1 MKTFKSLLSLLL
13 SISLMLSGIQV
24 SAQEDQSND
33 DVFAALMET
42 MGSASEAQERDVVSD
57 KADKALADAFGG
69 VDEVIEKSSIPLES
83 ITPEKVVAAKKEIA
97 KTPISSDIQTE
108 YVSKGAP
115 MSMLIWGD
123 AKTSLQDTL
132 TNLTKRLYSNN
143 DKVNIRFVVN
153 SDPVPWMEGKVADLN
168 NELRI
173 EEQKR
178 FEAEQLQ
185 LKQRDEKFPTNIVRP
200 TAPIV
205 PERMGAIIE
214 ISAGQFATVKSL
226 DELAARLAYTLAKIN
241 PKVYGVAED
250 VKFTRNEDTISLI
263 NQLVEKSDNEDSKKI
278 RKSRDEVIAEFS
290 AMERLAAAGFNP
302 WALYMYEHRVFTW
315 MADVFL
321 KSPNH
326 AIGRRLVGD
335 SKYKLDDWSRPFRL
349 LLQSNYMAHLQN
361 TERGRGMNLN
371 DTPMTKSLKKLRFRM
386 RAYTEPFYMGLPAH
400 VGPVLVGA
408 SVGVVHYY
416 FPEIAQWAMSAVHAS
431 GNVADTTPVVTQAA
445 QQVVAEAK
453 GPGVAETVG
462 DFVAKAKGY
471 TDSLLENSFLTSS
484 SDSKTT
490 AIATKTVLEYFADY
504 RMALAAVGT
513 TVAGIVL
520 AKNSAFLGEIMHS
533 ISRSRELRKADS
545 ENSRKAHLSVQEE
558 VNKEILES
566 KEINAALETNRQQNS
581 QPVEKTPVAKLESEP
596 KVKRE
601 GIYERGA
608 RSAREAGESLRSGV
622 NFIILAPGRI
632 SESTKKRY
640 HAFAAAGREYT
651 LRRQIEA
658 ARRREQ
664 RERDLEAKA
673 KLAEEKAAQDEI
685 DRVAKQERDQAKTI
699 ANLNMRIA
707 KREKRAE
714 EKIAN
719 AQYRKEQ
726 KEKNRL
732 ARIENAKKRKEFYNA
747 VGESTVK
754 AWETLDRVIMSVP
767 GRTHNAAV
775 VGLQFGARKATQ
787 TRKAGSTFI
796 FEYIPDRGRATKA
809 SVVKTAEAASEG
821 LKEMK
826 RSMDAK
832 SLERERQREKLKA
845 AILRRE
851 NILFDESITPSQLT
865 EVLKQISDALASR
878 DQSYIYLEWG
888 ITEKSFAN
896 KKRADYYFGIL
907 NHWMVQANLYGV
919 DDMSISRMI
928 QQFEKAFHS
937 ISPKHISNEHRA
949 IGVKFLNFV
958 IANPGPETTRYV
970 GAISK
975 RADVTGVH
983 ARNGD
988 AESTYNTIIGET
1000 FSQSTEVRYNSNFLT
1015 SMSSYKAIM
1024 EKGTQGDA
1032 TAVATVEALRSAL
1045 EQDRHKVKKAL
1056 YDKNEKQVIAWMG
1069 QPERTRPEIRR
1080 FLLSMADEYNGKF
1093 KYPISNLSL
1102 GQALKEIHPL
1112 AAIRILEAAKP
1123 NNRNTEGDQHFNWKF
1138 TQFNSNMK
1146 NFLDARLDVMLDEWL
1161 KNAKSITELVAM
1173 VETDTKKYSV
1183 DPELFSSRFY
1193 GIMKSRT
1200 DLITSLADYKALYEK
1215 DFFWSPGSG
1224 DEEVRPLER
1233 PLKAL
1238 LDAKRKEFSNSPIW
1252 MYDPVLSESI
1262 QSATMRRLISLEQYP
1277 KSYQEIVNLWRQMT
1291 SRGVSTV
1298 TDDMLGSLM
1307 KNANAK
1313 DIAQLETYA
1322 VAEGRVFDQVAR
1334 DEFAI
1339 RQIKRLPEYEHLMR
1353 SLSSSADVRR
1363 YALETF
1369 LVRSQA
1375 IMSEM
1380 GIRYAEFLEEL
1391 SVEIG
1396 STFEEAQR
1404 LDRAKKSRLI
1414 DSAYNAAN
1422 KEVKDSRVGM
1432 FEQILAHVKT
1442 WKPKNQFEFLL
1453 YLRGNIEATDFIK
1466 EQFPKFGPERIR
1478 KIYQSLPMETAMG
1491 VASLYLQGT
1500 LLARK
1505 DVNEGYGKKLTEYI
1519 VSQGADGDTQ
1529 KYASLLLNGLL
1540 TGLDVSKNPPFKMKV
1555 VSALVA
1561 MKPEQNKGS
1570 TVQLNKN
1577 DNQVSVGETI
1587 KVILEKFPGVGPKI
1601 GQFLVGTNRLPED
1614 INKVL
1619 IGTQDKSLPPTRF
1632 EMFTDISEIVGKG
1645 QNIGIELGNLL
1656 GAGSLKYSALGKFNG
1671 RPVALQIF
1679 REDVQNNVDFQIAA
1693 LHGMIDDL
1701 IKKGGTEWAFL
1712 RVIVDG
1718 AVNAVYREKDFL
1730 QEAAKTKIAREQ
1742 LYTGFNTDEFSI
1754 TVPKQQQLNKRL
1766 LVSDYAKGISFKDE
1780 AFPEADK
1787 LPVAVKLL
1795 EMEAKIL
1802 YGQSSGTIT
1811 YDTDRHAGNYL
1822 IDIQNTNGKKKY
1834 VISPIDFGQLT
1845 TITVEQRD
1853 RLERLFSLSS
1863 LIGQFGHNEWLIEK
1877 VAQEFGLKG
1886 KNLERLTHN
1895 LKEFFPLKNAGGSDS
1910 DGKEGKAITDY
1921 FSLIAAINESFR
1933 DHKNGGFHRDI
1944 DMASLDPDLRS
1955 GKLDFAYTDFV
1966 RAIIQLNQYEDVVKV
1981 PQHVKTP
1988 SKILSERVKDKVAKH
2003 LKEMELSH
2011 WQRLG
2016 LFKMNAERWL
2026 KSKVTGEKYEEIQ
2039 FRLSREQ
2046 LDKFSVIGGKNV
2058 QTTATPISSSALQC
2072 RQFYKGGLAR

>member
-1 MKTFKSLLSLLL
+1 MKTFKSLLSMLL

-24 SAQEDQSND
+24 SAQEDQSNE

-42 MGSASEAQERDVVSD
+42 MGSASEAQERDAVAD

-69 VDEVIEKSSIPLES
+69 VDEVIEKSSVPLES

-168 NELRI
+168 SELRI
-173 EEQKR
+173 EEQRK
-178 FEAEQLQ
+178 FEAEQRQ
-185 LKQRDEKFPTNIVRP
+185 IKQRDEKFPTNIVRP
-200 TAPIV
+200 AAPIV

-416 FPEIAQWAMSAVHAS
+416 FPEVAQWAMSAVHAS
-431 GNVADTTPVVTQAA
+431 GNVADTAPAVAQAA
-445 QQVVAEAK
+445 QQAVAEVK

-462 DFVAKAKGY
+462 DFVTKAKSY

-484 SDSKTT
+484 ADSKTT
-490 AIATKTVLEYFADY
+490 AVATKTVMEYFADY

-533 ISRSRELRKADS
+533 ISRSRELQKAER
-545 ENSRKAHLSVQEE
+545 ENSRKAQLSVQEE

-566 KEINAALETNRQQNS
+566 KEINAALEANRQQNS
-581 QPVEKTPVAKLESEP
+581 QPVEKKAAVKLESEP
-596 KVKRE
+596 NVKRE
-601 GIYERGA
+601 GVYDRGA
-608 RSAREAGESLRSGV
+608 RTAREAGELLRSGV

-640 HAFAAAGREYT
+640 HALAAAGREYT
-651 LRRQIEA
+651 IRRQIEA
-658 ARRREQ
+658 AKRREQ
-664 RERDLEAKA
+664 RERDLEVKA

-685 DRVAKQERDQAKTI
+685 DRVAKQERDQAKII
-699 ANLNMRIA
+699 AILNKRIA
-707 KREKRAE
+707 KREKRAV
-714 EKIAN
+714 EKVAN

-767 GRTHNAAV
+767 SRTQNAAV
-775 VGLQFGARKATQ
+775 VGLQFGARKASQ
-787 TRKAGSTFI
+787 ARKAGSTFI

-809 SVVKTAEAASEG
+809 SVVKTAEAAAEG

-826 RSMDAK
+826 RSVDAK
-832 SLERERQREKLKA
+832 SLERERQREKLKS

-865 EVLKQISDALASR
+865 EVLKQISDAIASR
-878 DQSYIYLEWG
+878 ELSYLYTQWG
-888 ITEKSFAN
+888 ITEKSFA
-896 KKRADYYFGIL
+896 KKTRADYYFGIL

-919 DDMSISRMI
+919 DDMSITRMI
-928 QQFEKAFHS
+928 QQFEKSFHS
-937 ISPKHISNEHRA
+937 IDQKHLSNEHRA
-949 IGVKFLNFV
+949 IGVKFLNLV
-958 IANPGPETTRYV
+958 KASPGYEVQRYIS
-970 GAISK
+970 AIST
-975 RADVTGVH
+975 RADVSGVYT
-983 ARNGD
+983 RNGN
-988 AESTYNTIIGET
+988 AESLYNSIIGET
-1000 FSQSTEVRYNSNFLT
+1000 FSQAADARYYSNFLT
-1015 SMSSYKAIM
+1015 AMNSHKAII
-1024 EKGTQGDA
+1024 EKGSHSDGI
-1032 TAVATVEALRSAL
+1032 AVATVEALRSAS

-1056 YDKNEKQVIAWMG
+1056 YDKNEKEVISWLG
-1069 QPERTRPEIRR
+1069 QPERTRPEIRK
-1080 FLLSMADEYNGKF
+1080 FLLSMADEYNGKWQ
-1093 KYPISNLSL
+1093 YPVSHLSL

-1123 NNRNTEGDQHFNWKF
+1123 SGRTDGDHHFNSKF
-1138 TQFNSNMK
+1138 AKFNSNMK
-1146 NFLDARLDVMLDEWL
+1146 NFMDARLDVMLGEWM
-1161 KNAKSITELVAM
+1161 KNAKSVTELAAM
-1173 VETDTKKYSV
+1173 VESDAKKYSV
-1183 DPELFSSRFY
+1183 DPQLFSSRFY
-1193 GIMKSRT
+1193 EVMKTRT
-1200 DLITSLADYKALYEK
+1200 DLITSLADYKVLYEK
-1215 DFFWSPGSG
+1215 DFFWAPGSG

-1262 QSATMRRLISLEQYP
+1262 QSTTMRRLISLDQYP

-1322 VAEGRVFDQVAR
+1322 VSEGRVFDQVAR

-1339 RQIKRLPEYEHLMR
+1339 RQIKRLPEYDYLMNN
-1353 SLSSSADVRR
+1353 LSAGEDVRR
-1363 YALETF
+1363 VALENF
-1369 LVRSQA
+1369 LLRSQN

-1404 LDRAKKSRLI
+1404 LDKAKKSRLI
-1414 DSAYNAAN
+1414 DSAYNAAS

-1466 EQFPKFGPERIR
+1466 EQFPRFGPERIR

-1519 VSQGADGDTQ
+1519 VSQGADADTQ
-1529 KYASLLLNGLL
+1529 KYANLLLNGLL
-1540 TGLDVSKNPPFKMKV
+1540 TGLDVSKNPPFKLKV

-1561 MKPEQNKGS
+1561 MKPEQNKGA
-1570 TVQLNKN
+1570 TVQLNGN
-1577 DNQVSVGETI
+1577 DSQVSVGETI

-1679 REDVQNNVDFQIAA
+1679 RKDVQNNVDFQIAA

-1742 LYTGFNTDEFSI
+1742 LYTGFNTDEFLI

-1780 AFPEADK
+1780 TFPEADK

-1822 IDIQNTNGKKKY
+1822 IDIQNGNGKKKY

-1853 RLERLFSLSS
+1853 RVERLFSLSS
-1863 LIGQFGHNEWLIEK
+1863 LIGQFGHNEWLVEK

-1886 KNLERLTHN
+1886 KNLERLSHN
-1895 LKEFFPLKNAGGSDS
+1895 LKEFFPLKNAGGSNS

-1921 FSLIAAINESFR
+1921 FSMIAAINESFR
-1933 DHKNGGFHRDI
+1933 DHKNGGFHKDI

-2003 LKEMELSH
+2003 LKEMELSR

-2016 LFKMNAERWL
+2016 LFKMNAENWL

-2058 QTTATPISSSALQC
+2058 QTTVTAKVSSSALQC